1 MCQKPQK
8 AHPPFYV
15 SLGSR
20 SNYNKYNIIDM
31 KHLLY
36 TFTRSFVLAAVLVL
50 QGVLASVAYAVGVG
64 GAGMYQWSVELRGY
78 ISNETGKAPVAYLWV
93 PEGCKKVN
101 AVILSQQNMTEE
113 AIYKNARFQAKMKKL
128 GVAMVWVAPAF
139 NNNWDPTSGA
149 QQIFEA
155 LMPCLAD
162 QSGHAEIAKAPII
175 PLGHSAQATF
185 PWNFAAWNANRT
197 LCIISF
203 HGDAPR
209 TNLCGYGAANVEWGR
224 NRNIDGIPGLMV
236 EGEYEWWEAR
246 VRPALAFRMMYPE
259 SCISFLCDTGRGHFD
274 CGDRTADYIAKFI
287 EKSLQQRL
295 NEDGTLRKLN
305 PKDGYL
311 AERFHSDMIGTDGA
325 DKGKA
330 PEAASTS
337 RPAPAPYA
345 LYKGDKHD
353 AFWYFDKEMAQLTE
367 ARYKETAGK
376 RVQCVGFEYQGKLIP
391 FNEKA
396 QGGMQIRIA
405 ETNANGYTDNP
416 TLKLPIRIQL
426 KAVYTDASHNNVATA
441 HGTKKPYIE
450 VISGPLKKVDDTTFE
465 VYPYEAGWDNPR
477 RSFTAWVVAVADADG
492 TYKGAVQPLRI
503 DLR

>member
-1 MCQKPQK
+1 
-8 AHPPFYV
+8 
-15 SLGSR
+15 
-20 SNYNKYNIIDM
+20 M
-31 KHLLY
+31 KHSLR
-36 TFTRSFVLAAVLVL
+36 TFALAAVFVL
-50 QGVLASVAYAVGVG
+50 QCLFASAAHAIGVG
-64 GAGMYQWSVELRGY
+64 GGGMYQWSVELRGY
-78 ISNETGKAPVAYLWV
+78 ISNETDKAPVAYLWV

-113 AIYKNARFQAKMKKL
+113 AIYKNPRFQTQMKQL

-139 NNNWDPTSGA
+139 NNNWDPASGA

-162 QSGHAEIAKAPII
+162 QSGHAEIARAPII

-185 PWNFAAWNANRT
+185 PWNFAAWNADRT

-209 TNLCGYGAANVEWGR
+209 TNLCGFGAANVEWGR
-224 NRNIDGIPGLMV
+224 HRNIDGIPGLMV

-287 EKSLQQRL
+287 AKSIQQRL
-295 NEDGTLRKLN
+295 LADGSLRKLN

-311 AERFHSDMIGTDGA
+311 AERFHSDMTGTDGA

-330 PEAASTS
+330 PENANAS
-337 RPAPAPYA
+337 RPMPAPYNE
-345 LYKGDKHD
+345 YKGDKHD
-353 AFWYFDKEMAQLTE
+353 AFWYFDKEMADLTE

-376 RVQCVGFEYQGKLIP
+376 QVQYVGFEYHGKLIAY
-391 FNEKA
+391 NKKA
-396 QGGMQIRIA
+396 QGGMQIRVA
-405 ETNANGYTDNP
+405 EGNNTSANQSAKP
-416 TLKLPIRIQL
+416 LRLQL
-426 KAVYTDASHNNVATA
+426 KAVYTDATHNARSTA

-450 VISGPLKKVDDTTFE
+450 VISGPLKKINDTTFE
-465 VYPYEAGWDNPR
+465 VYPYEAGLDNPR
-477 RSFTAWVVAVADADG
+477 RSFTAWVVAVADADS

-503 DLR
+503 DLNVEF

>member
-1 MCQKPQK
+1 MMKIRIRMR
-8 AHPPFYV
+8 V
-15 SLGSR
+15 S
-20 SNYNKYNIIDM
+20 
-31 KHLLY
+31 
-36 TFTRSFVLAAVLVL
+36 VLAIALVM
-50 QGVLASVAYAVGVG
+50 QGLFASVAHAVGVG
-64 GAGMYQWSVELRGY
+64 GSGMFQWSVELRRY

-93 PEGCKKVN
+93 PEGCKNVK
-101 AVILSQQNMTEE
+101 AVMLSQQNMTEE
-113 AIYKNARFQAKMKKL
+113 AIYKNPRFQAKMKKL

-139 NNNWDPTSGA
+139 NNNWNPASGA
-149 QQIFEA
+149 QQIFEE

-185 PWNFAAWNANRT
+185 PWNFAAWIPNRT

-246 VRPALAFRMMYPE
+246 VNPALAFRMMYPE

-287 EKSLQQRL
+287 QKSLEQRL
-295 NEDGTLRKLN
+295 NADGSLRKLN

-330 PEAASTS
+330 PENANVS
-337 RPAPAPYA
+337 RPQPAPYA

-353 AFWYFDKEMAQLTE
+353 AFWYFDKEMAELTE
-367 ARYKETAGK
+367 ARYQETAGK
-376 RVQCVGFEYQGKLIP
+376 KVQYVGFEYHGKLIP

-396 QGGMQIRIA
+396 QGGMQIKIEDA
-405 ETNANGYTDNP
+405 SSEKASSVNTNSKDKKA
-416 TLKLPIRIQL
+416 IRIHL
-426 KAVYTDASHNNVATA
+426 KAVYTDASHNVLSSA
-441 HGTKKPYIE
+441 HGKKAPHIE
-450 VISGPLKKVDDTTFE
+450 VICGPLKKINDTTFE

-492 TYKGAVQPLRI
+492 NYKGAVQPLRI
-503 DLR
+503 DLPASLCKGL

>member
-1 MCQKPQK
+1 
-8 AHPPFYV
+8 
-15 SLGSR
+15 
-20 SNYNKYNIIDM
+20 M
-31 KHLLY
+31 KHSLH
-36 TFTRSFVLAAVLVL
+36 TFVLAAVFVL
-50 QGVLASVAYAVGVG
+50 QCLFASAAHAIGVG
-64 GAGMYQWSVELRGY
+64 GGGMYQWSVELRGY

-113 AIYKNARFQAKMKKL
+113 AIYKNQRFQTQMKQL

-139 NNNWDPTSGA
+139 NNNWDPMSGA

-155 LMPCLAD
+155 LMANLAD
-162 QSGHAEIAKAPII
+162 NSGHAEIARAPII

-185 PWNFAAWNANRT
+185 PWNFAAWNADRT

-209 TNLCGYGAANVEWGR
+209 TNLCGFGATNVEWGR
-224 NRNIDGIPGLMV
+224 HRNIDGIPGLMV

-287 EKSLQQRL
+287 KKSMQQRL
-295 NEDGTLRKLN
+295 LADGSLRKLN

-311 AERFHSDMIGTDGA
+311 AERFHSDMTGTDGA

-330 PEAASTS
+330 PENANAT
-337 RPAPAPYA
+337 RPMPAPYTE
-345 LYKGDKHD
+345 YKGDKHD
-353 AFWYFDKEMAQLTE
+353 AFWYFDKEMADLTE

-376 RVQCVGFEYQGKLIP
+376 KVQYVGFEYQGKLIAY
-391 FNEKA
+391 NEKA
-396 QGGMQIRIA
+396 QGGMQIRVA
-405 ETNANGYTDNP
+405 DGNNTSANQ
-416 TLKLPIRIQL
+416 KAKSIRIQL
-426 KAVYTDASHNNVATA
+426 KAVYTDATHNARSTA

-450 VISGPLKKVDDTTFE
+450 VISGPLKKINDTTFE
-465 VYPYEAGWDNPR
+465 VYPYEAGLDNPR
-477 RSFTAWVVAVADADG
+477 RSFTAWVVAVADANSK
-492 TYKGAVQPLRI
+492 YKGAVQPLRV
-503 DLR
+503 DLSFEF

>member
-1 MCQKPQK
+1 M
-8 AHPPFYV
+8 
-15 SLGSR
+15 
-20 SNYNKYNIIDM
+20 M
-31 KHLLY
+31 K
-36 TFTRSFVLAAVLVL
+36 TKIRMRVIVLAIALVM
-50 QGVLASVAYAVGVG
+50 QGLFASVAHAVGVG
-64 GAGMYQWSVELRGY
+64 GCGMFQWSVELRRF

-93 PEGCKKVN
+93 PEGCKNVK
-101 AVILSQQNMTEE
+101 AVMLSQQNMTEE
-113 AIYKNARFQAKMKKL
+113 AIYKNPRFQAKMKKL

-139 NNNWDPTSGA
+139 NNNWDPNSGA
-149 QQIFEA
+149 QNIFEE
-155 LMPCLAD
+155 LMANLAD
-162 QSGHAEIAKAPII
+162 NSGHLEIAKAPII

-185 PWNFAAWNANRT
+185 PWNFAAWNPNRT

-246 VRPALAFRMMYPE
+246 VIPALAFRMMYPE

-287 EKSLQQRL
+287 QKSLEQRL
-295 NEDGTLRKLN
+295 NADGSLRKLN
-305 PKDGYL
+305 PKEGYL

-330 PEAASTS
+330 PENAYAS
-337 RPAPAPYA
+337 RPQPAPYA

-353 AFWYFDKEMAQLTE
+353 AFWYFDKEMAELTE
-367 ARYKETAGK
+367 ARYQETAGK
-376 RVQCVGFEYQGKLIP
+376 KVQYVGFEYQGKLIS

-396 QGGMQIRIA
+396 QGGMQIKIEDTSSEIA
-405 ETNANGYTDNP
+405 SSVSANSKD
-416 TLKLPIRIQL
+416 KKVIRIHL
-426 KAVYTDASHNNVATA
+426 KAVYTDVSHNALSNA
-441 HGTKKPYIE
+441 HGKKAPHIE
-450 VISGPLKKVDDTTFE
+450 VICGPLKKINDTTFE

-492 TYKGAVQPLRI
+492 NYKGAVQPLRI
-503 DLR
+503 DLPKSICE

>member
-1 MCQKPQK
+1 MMKT
-8 AHPPFYV
+8 
-15 SLGSR
+15 
-20 SNYNKYNIIDM
+20 IIM
-31 KHLLY
+31 M
-36 TFTRSFVLAAVLVL
+36 RVIVLAIALVM
-50 QGVLASVAYAVGVG
+50 QGLFTSVAHAVGVG
-64 GAGMYQWSVELRGY
+64 GSGMFQWSVELRRY

-93 PEGCKKVN
+93 PEGCKNVK
-101 AVILSQQNMTEE
+101 AVMLSQQNMTEE
-113 AIYKNARFQAKMKKL
+113 AIYKNPRFQAKMKKL

-139 NNNWDPTSGA
+139 NNNWDPASGA
-149 QQIFEA
+149 QQIFEE

-185 PWNFAAWNANRT
+185 PWNFAAWNPNRT

-246 VRPALAFRMMYPE
+246 VNPALAFRMMYPE

-287 EKSLQQRL
+287 QKSLEQRL
-295 NEDGTLRKLN
+295 NADGSLRKLN
-305 PKDGYL
+305 PKEGYL

-330 PEAASTS
+330 PESANVS
-337 RPAPAPYA
+337 RPQPAPYA

-353 AFWYFDKEMAQLTE
+353 AFWYFDKEMAELTE
-367 ARYKETAGK
+367 ARYQETAGK
-376 RVQCVGFEYQGKLIP
+376 KLQYVGFEYQGKLIS

-396 QGGMQIRIA
+396 QGGMQIKIEDA
-405 ETNANGYTDNP
+405 SSKEKKA
-416 TLKLPIRIQL
+416 IRIHL
-426 KAVYTDASHNNVATA
+426 KAVYTDASHNALSSA
-441 HGTKKPYIE
+441 HGKKAPHIE
-450 VISGPLKKVDDTTFE
+450 VISGPLKKINDTIFE

-492 TYKGAVQPLRI
+492 VYKGSVQPLRI
-503 DLR
+503 DLPASLCRGL

>member
-1 MCQKPQK
+1 MMK
-8 AHPPFYV
+8 ARIMMRV
-15 SLGSR
+15 S
-20 SNYNKYNIIDM
+20 
-31 KHLLY
+31 
-36 TFTRSFVLAAVLVL
+36 VLAIALVM
-50 QGVLASVAYAVGVG
+50 QGLFASVAHAVGVG
-64 GAGMYQWSVELRGY
+64 GCGMFQWSVELRRY

-93 PEGCKKVN
+93 PEGCKQVK
-101 AVILSQQNMTEE
+101 AVMLSQQNMTEE
-113 AIYKNARFQAKMKKL
+113 AIYKNPRFQAKMKKL

-139 NNNWDPTSGA
+139 NNNWNPASGA
-149 QQIFEA
+149 QQIFEE

-185 PWNFAAWNANRT
+185 PWNFAAWIPNRT

-246 VRPALAFRMMYPE
+246 VNPALAFRMMYPE

-287 EKSLQQRL
+287 QKSLEQRL
-295 NEDGTLRKLN
+295 NADGSLRKLN
-305 PKDGYL
+305 PKEGYL

-325 DKGKA
+325 DKGKV
-330 PEAASTS
+330 PENANTS
-337 RPAPAPYA
+337 RPQPAPYA
-345 LYKGDKHD
+345 QYKGDKHD
-353 AFWYFDKEMAQLTE
+353 AFWYFDKEMAELTE
-367 ARYKETAGK
+367 ARYQETAGK
-376 RVQCVGFEYQGKLIP
+376 KVQYVGFEYQGKLIS

-396 QGGMQIRIA
+396 QGGMQIKIEDA
-405 ETNANGYTDNP
+405 SSEKASSVNASSKG
-416 TLKLPIRIQL
+416 KKVIRIHL
-426 KAVYTDASHNNVATA
+426 KAVYSDASHNALSNA
-441 HGTKKPYIE
+441 HGKKAPYIE
-450 VISGPLKKVDDTTFE
+450 VICGPLKKINDTTFE

-492 TYKGAVQPLRI
+492 NYKGAVQPLRI
-503 DLR
+503 DLPKSICE

>member
-1 MCQKPQK
+1 MMKTRIMMR
-8 AHPPFYV
+8 V
-15 SLGSR
+15 S
-20 SNYNKYNIIDM
+20 
-31 KHLLY
+31 
-36 TFTRSFVLAAVLVL
+36 VLAIALVM
-50 QGVLASVAYAVGVG
+50 QGLVSVAHAVGVG
-64 GAGMYQWSVELRGY
+64 GSGMFQWSVELRRY

-93 PEGCKKVN
+93 PEGCKQVK
-101 AVILSQQNMTEE
+101 AVMLSQQNMTEE
-113 AIYKNARFQAKMKKL
+113 AIYKNPRFQAKMKKL

-139 NNNWDPTSGA
+139 NNNWDPNSGA
-149 QQIFEA
+149 QNIFEE
-155 LMPCLAD
+155 LMANLAD
-162 QSGHAEIAKAPII
+162 NSGHLEIAKAPMI

-185 PWNFAAWNANRT
+185 PWNFAAWNPDRT

-246 VRPALAFRMMYPE
+246 VNPALAFRIMYPE

-287 EKSLQQRL
+287 QKSLEQRL
-295 NEDGTLRKLN
+295 NADGSLCKLN
-305 PKDGYL
+305 PKGGYL

-330 PEAASTS
+330 PENANTS
-337 RPAPAPYA
+337 RPQPAPYA

-353 AFWYFDKEMAQLTE
+353 AFWYFDKEMAELTE

-376 RVQCVGFEYQGKLIP
+376 KVQYVGFEYQGKLIP

-396 QGGMQIRIA
+396 QGGMQIKIEDA
-405 ETNANGYTDNP
+405 SSEKASSVNTNSKDKKA
-416 TLKLPIRIQL
+416 IRIHL
-426 KAVYTDASHNNVATA
+426 KAVYTDASHNVLSSV
-441 HGTKKPYIE
+441 HGKKAPHIE
-450 VISGPLKKVDDTTFE
+450 VICGPLKKINDTTFE

-492 TYKGAVQPLRI
+492 NYKGAVQPLRI
-503 DLR
+503 DLPKSICE